1 MQVTLLAKPMFV
13 YSDVTLDAFE
23 STRED
28 QLCGTDAE
36 DLIEYAGRICYDSF
50 SGKGRSSRD
59 YAAHIL
65 EVDHGSVLEHA
76 QFTFLIQ
83 GVSRCLTHELIRHR
97 VGTAISQRSTR
108 YCDES
113 EVRFVRHA
121 AESGTSAAQSATR
134 EHARGAYQQT
144 VDRIEEQ
151 LVERGVSKLS
161 ARKQARAAAARYLP
175 QGLETEL
182 VWSANI
188 RALRHVILMRAH
200 DAADAEIRELG
211 VQILKVVR
219 PHVPAYLAD
228 LELAP
233 AEDGL
238 GHVVRRV
245 T

>member
-1 MQVTLLAKPMFV
+1 MQVTLLARPTLV
-13 YSDVTLDAFE
+13 YSRFTGHAYE
-23 STRED
+23 RTRSD

-36 DLIEYAGRICYDSF
+36 NIIEYAGRICYDSF
-50 SGKGRSSRD
+50 NGKGRSSTD

-121 AESGTSAAQSATR
+121 AESGVSVSQLNAR
-134 EHARGAYQQT
+134 EHAQAAYRQT
-144 VDRIEEQ
+144 ARRLEEG

-182 VWSANI
+182 VWSANV
-188 RALRHVILMRAH
+188 RALRLVIMMRAS

-211 VQILKVVR
+211 VQLLEVVR

-228 LELAP
+228 LEIVP
-233 AEDGL
+233 AEDKL
-238 GHVVRRV
+238 GQVVRRK
-245 T
+245 